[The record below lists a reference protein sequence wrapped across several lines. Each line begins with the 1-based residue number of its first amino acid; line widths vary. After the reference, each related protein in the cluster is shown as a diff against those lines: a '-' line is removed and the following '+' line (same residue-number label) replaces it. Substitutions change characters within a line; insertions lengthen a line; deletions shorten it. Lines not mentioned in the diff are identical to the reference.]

1 MPKENVTQLKKEPA
15 FDTSLNVAD
24 KTKISA
30 NTESADVGY
39 IQNLKQVLLAG
50 VEYAKQASD
59 YHLKFQ
65 KDLVGIYD
73 ATKDLA
79 LKTKLH
85 ELENALQEVFI
96 RNSDNEIACNEGWNA
111 VIAGAK
117 KDKVFKKLATT
128 SEIQNYADN
137 ITTKNRLTLTAKT
150 LARKNS
156 EIQDLSI
163 NELQTKQNAL
173 QIALVKLSAP
183 DDEVRKEGFLGYCT
197 SLSEIEQILSR
208 KNYTGGDV
216 FGTESKLNADIYNR
230 NLLAQTYAQAKFEST
245 ENLLDKANFIREVA
259 DGTHKFNLK
268 EYYKIPDEL
277 FAEAK
282 LSKEVEFGEF
292 DFSAID
298 YKTRTG
304 IAQQL
309 RSSMEKQ
316 INSLKT
322 VNLTGYADKIKN
334 GEFPKMPSDKT
345 YQKAVSA
352 KYDEVF
358 DTMIAP
364 IYESQDPRKYG
375 QILKLDLDFIHTYQD
390 VPQRLTE
397 SIKTAM
403 ISQNPELFKS
413 ACAAVGEILSDRN
426 TKRIVFEDKSFF
438 EDGSLALWGASL
450 MRNGM
455 PPAMAYEAVRNEYNT
470 PENIRKQREKTF
482 DDKVKNGEFGLKE
495 FLSTGDF
502 VTDNGIKGLWVR
514 LTEPPSYQEDGN
526 DLMMYRQ
533 LIDITKGFF
542 AKTGNFKSAKEA
554 AQNLLKQKWGVTRIN
569 YSKEI
574 APYPVEHFY
583 ANNAVSV
590 EALQKRVENRAA
602 QLGEL
607 YGVKD
612 LALKVCLKA
621 DTQTYQEI
629 ANGEKPSYRMYFKNE
644 LGDYDDNINGDIIR
658 CGADV
663 FEDKKDKEANGT
675 QNVEAIEQQLNDIK
689 DSVENG
695 QKMSAMAHY
704 VETYLQQQGGVK
716 K

>member
-1 MPKENVTQLKKEPA
+1 MPKENITQLKKEPA

-30 NTESADVGY
+30 STESADVGY

-59 YHLKFQ
+59 YHLKLQ

-96 RNSDNEIACNEGWNA
+96 RNSDDEVACNNGWNA
-111 VIAGAK
+111 VIASAK
-117 KDKVFKKLATT
+117 KDKSFKKLATT

-137 ITTKNRLTLTAKT
+137 ITTRNRLTLTAQT

-173 QIALVKLSAP
+173 QISLVKLSAP
-183 DDEVRKEGFLGYCT
+183 DKEVRKEGFLGYCT
-197 SLSEIEQILSR
+197 GLSEIEQILSR

-216 FGTESKLNADIYNR
+216 FGTKAKLNADIYNR

-245 ENLLDKANFIREVA
+245 ENLLDKSNFIREVA

-268 EYYKIPDEL
+268 EYFKVPDEL
-277 FAEAK
+277 LAEAK

-304 IAQQL
+304 IANQL

-322 VNLTGYADKIKN
+322 ANLTGYADKIKN
-334 GEFPKMPSDKT
+334 GEFPKMPSDNT

-364 IYESQDPRKYG
+364 IYGSQDPRKYG
-375 QILKLDLDFIHTYQD
+375 QILKLDLDFIRTYQY
-390 VPQRLTE
+390 VPRRLTE

-403 ISQNPELFKS
+403 ISQNPELFQA
-413 ACAAVGEILSDRN
+413 ACAAVDEVLSDRS

-438 EDGSLALWGASL
+438 EDSSLALWGASL

-470 PENIRKQREKTF
+470 PENIREQRKKAF
-482 DDKVKNGEFGLKE
+482 DDKVKKGEFGLKE
-495 FLSTGDF
+495 FLSAGDF
-502 VTDNGIKGLWVR
+502 VTDKGIKGWWVR
-514 LTEPPSYQEDGN
+514 LTEPPSYQEDGQ
-526 DLMMYRQ
+526 DYMMYQQ
-533 LIDITKGFF
+533 LVDITKGFF
-542 AKTGNFKSAKEA
+542 AKTGNFEA
-554 AQNLLKQKWGVTRIN
+554 AKKAAQSLLRQKWGVTRIN

-583 ANNAVSV
+583 ANSAAPV
-590 EALQKRVENRAA
+590 EVLQKRVENYAEK
-602 QLGEL
+602 LGKI
-607 YGVKD
+607 YGVED
-612 LALKVCLKA
+612 LALRVHLKA
-621 DTQTYQEI
+621 DTQTYREI
-629 ANGEKPSYRMYFKNE
+629 ANGEKPSYRMYFKNAYE
-644 LGDYDDNINGDIIR
+644 DYDDNLKGHIIR
-658 CGADV
+658 CGADI

-675 QNVEAIEQQLNDIK
+675 QNVEAVEQQLNDIK

-704 VETYLQQQGGVK
+704 VEAYLQQQSGVK